1 MDGVAIETDAYGLT
15 LEKDAL
21 DDIWNVFNDVDL
33 IRHFS
38 EHVVAVARD
47 EDGDIIGAVTG
58 NDELSL
64 AVVEDRQHEGIA
76 TEMIR
81 QLLAAGGGGF
91 MGAGTEAGAAF
102 LFSLP
107 HSLGGFPEEL
117 DVPSWEA
124 LRGSVE
130 V

>member
-1 MDGVAIETDAYGLT
+1 MDGVTIEVSAWGLD
-15 LEKDAL
+15 LETDAL
-21 DDIWNVFNDVDL
+21 DDIWNVFNDVGL

-58 NDELSL
+58 DDELSL
-64 AVVEDRQHEGIA
+64 AVVEDRQREGIG

-81 QLLAAGGGGF
+81 QLLAVGGGGF
-91 MGAGTEAGAAF
+91 MVAGTEAGAAF
-102 LFSLP
+102 LFNLP
-107 HSLGGFPEEL
+107 NELGGFPEEL
-117 DVPSWEA
+117 DVPSWEE